1 MDWLCNWPA
10 WLVPKKLMTIAFC
23 DKFTE
28 KLRYG
33 KIYAYEDLTNATKI
47 YTGLN
52 LAVSP
57 KARGLGLGKKLI
69 ERSVADHLVAT
80 FL

>member
-10 WLVPKKLMTIAFC
+10 WLVPKKLMTIAFS

-33 KIYAYEDLTNATKI
+33 KGYAYEDLPNATKI

-69 ERSVADHLVAT
+69 ERSVADHLVAA

>member
-1 MDWLCNWPA
+1 MDWLCSWPA
-10 WLVPKKLMTIAFC
+10 WLIPKKLMTIAFC

-33 KIYAYEDLTNATKI
+33 KVYAYEDLPNATKI

-69 ERSVADHLVAT
+69 ERSVADHLVAA